1 MNETAATTVQR
12 AYDTAGQ
19 ITADRRITM
28 RMFRWLA
35 VVLVLGFGL
44 VAAKSPLTDVHWDSV
59 FYLYKAKLLVETPI
73 YKGYVEHADRIAREV
88 TEDAWDKELSY
99 FPQAYWYFARLGH
112 LTTLAAFVAL
122 GDNGRESLLFA
133 HYGYG
138 FMWVLS
144 FALLSIFAVQL
155 AKFLSVEREHV
166 VTGAVASALLFLASG
181 QSWHMIGN
189 LVAEVPALFFVAI
202 ALNALVACQL
212 RRSWAFAVLA
222 AVATFIVYACRT
234 DFLWI
239 VLAFGSLLAV
249 APYVGLRA
257 RVWHQGLVAAA
268 AATLALYLGYA
279 ALFHP
284 LGDPRVFLHFW
295 SILRA
300 DYKSAIPPDSFA
312 RLWIVAGGL
321 LWVGA
326 LLALP
331 AVRERALA
339 RFGFLWLLLLALP
352 WILQALAGG
361 WAQARMLTTIVP
373 ALFVLSTA
381 GWSLQFEKLKEKRNV
396 PRAGIIGAVLLLLL
410 LVTYQHSYDALRS
423 LPGAWR
429 LQYVRSY
436 LRPDKYE
443 QRDYPV
449 ENLARISSTLYGDRG
464 FKVVVLAPSANK
476 YVEYVNLIRFFGPRH
491 TSDRDLFAFEP
502 QKVWRKGIEPRAD
515 DEYVVFKNYMVQRDV
530 EGLKNGSHR
539 LFFLT
544 KEDAGG
550 TLGYSPWKF
559 AVKPAVDKGEY
570 RLLEATRELSDTL
583 AFHG

>member
-1 MNETAATTVQR
+1 MSLDETTV
-12 AYDTAGQ
+12 DTVPRVYGATGQ
-19 ITADRRITM
+19 ISVDRRITM

-35 VVLVLGFGL
+35 VMLLFGFGL

-59 FYLYKAKLLVETPI
+59 FYLYKSKLLAETPV
-73 YKGYVEHADRIAREV
+73 YRGYIEHADQIAREV
-88 TEDAWDKELSY
+88 MEDAWDKELSY
-99 FPQAYWYFARLGH
+99 FPQPYWYFTRLGH

-122 GDNGRESLLFA
+122 GHNGRESLLFA
-133 HYGYG
+133 HFGYG

-144 FALLSIFAVQL
+144 FALLSFLAMQL
-155 AKFLSVEREHV
+155 TRFLSVEREHV
-166 VTGAVASALLFLASG
+166 VTGAVASAALFLASG

-212 RRSWAFAVLA
+212 RKSWGFAALA
-222 AVATFIVYACRT
+222 AVSTFIVYACRT

-239 VLAFGSLLAV
+239 VLTFGSLLAV
-249 APYVGLRA
+249 APYVGITV
-257 RVWHQGLVAAA
+257 RVWYRGLFAAGA
-268 AATLALYLGYA
+268 LTLALYAGYA
-279 ALFHP
+279 ALFYP

-295 SILRA
+295 SIVRA
-300 DYKSAIPPDSFA
+300 AYQSAVPPDSFA

-321 LWVGA
+321 LWIGA

-331 AVRERALA
+331 AVRERSLA
-339 RFGFLWLLLLALP
+339 RFGLLWLLLLALP

-361 WAQARMLTTIVP
+361 WAQARMLTAIVP
-373 ALFVLSTA
+373 ALFVLSAA
-381 GWSLQFEKLKEKRNV
+381 GWSQQFERLKQKRNW
-396 PRAGIIGAVLLLLL
+396 PRAGMIGAVLLLLL
-410 LVTYQHSYDALRS
+410 LVTYQHSYDALRI

-449 ENLARISSTLYGDRG
+449 ENLARISSALYGDRDL
-464 FKVVVLAPSANK
+464 KVVVLAPSANK
-476 YVEYVNLIRFFGPRH
+476 DVEYVNLIRFFGPPH
-491 TSDRDLFAFEP
+491 APDRDLFAFEP

-515 DEYVVFKNYMVQRDV
+515 DEYVVFKNYMEQGDV
-530 EGLKNGSHR
+530 EGLKNGSRR

-544 KEDAGG
+544 KDGAGDA
-550 TLGYSPWKF
+550 LGYARWKF
-559 AVKPAVDKGEY
+559 AVTPTVDKGEY
-570 RLLEATRELSDTL
+570 RLLEATRELGKTD
-583 AFHG
+583 

>member
-1 MNETAATTVQR
+1 LDETTANTVQR
-12 AYDTAGQ
+12 AYGTIGQ
-19 ITADRRITM
+19 ITANRRITM

-35 VVLVLGFGL
+35 VMLVFGFGL

-59 FYLYKAKLLVETPI
+59 FYLYKAKLLVETPV

-88 TEDAWDKELSY
+88 MEDAWDKELSY
-99 FPQAYWYFARLGH
+99 FPQAYWYFTRFGH

-144 FALLSIFAVQL
+144 CALLGILAVQL
-155 AKFLSVEREHV
+155 ARFLSVKRGHV
-166 VTGAVASALLFLASG
+166 VTGAVVSASLFLASG

-212 RRSWAFAVLA
+212 RKSWSFAVLA

-249 APYVGLRA
+249 APYVGLTA
-257 RVWHQGLVAAA
+257 RVWYQGLIAAGA
-268 AATLALYLGYA
+268 VTLALYAGYA

-284 LGDPRVFLHFW
+284 LGDPRVFLHLW

-300 DYKSAIPPDSFA
+300 EYQSAIPPDSFA

-331 AVRERALA
+331 AARERALA
-339 RFGFLWLLLLALP
+339 RFGLLWLLLLALP

-361 WAQARMLTTIVP
+361 WAQARMLTAIVP
-373 ALFVLSTA
+373 ALFVLSAA
-381 GWSLQFEKLKEKRNV
+381 GWSVQFEKLKEKRDL
-396 PRAGIIGAVLLLLL
+396 PRAGMISAVLLLLL
-410 LVTYQHSYDALRS
+410 LVTYQRSYDALRI

-449 ENLARISSTLYGDRG
+449 ENFARISSTLYGDRG
-464 FKVVVLAPSANK
+464 FKVVVLAPSANRDA
-476 YVEYVNLIRFFGPRH
+476 EYVNLIRFFGPPH
-491 TSDRDLFAFEP
+491 APDRDLLAFEP

-515 DEYVVFKNYMVQRDV
+515 DEYVVFKNYMVHGDV
-530 EGLKNGSHR
+530 ESLKNGSHR

-544 KEDAGG
+544 KESTGNI
-550 TLGYSPWKF
+550 LGYSPWKF
-559 AVKPAVDKGEY
+559 AVTPIVDKGEY
-570 RLLEATRELSDTL
+570 RLLEATRELSETD
-583 AFHG
+583 